1 MVDAGV
7 RTPGFRRLTGAWA
20 TSLVGDGV
28 RTVALPL
35 YTAISTRSP
44 LAASAVAVATA
55 LPWLLVALPAGVL
68 VDRWPP
74 RRVVAVAHTFRAV
87 LTSLLA
93 AAVLADRAG
102 VALLCAFAFLL
113 TAAETF
119 ADTASQVLLVELAGP
134 EDLERANGRFVTVE
148 TVGMDLVGPLAASAL
163 FWWHPAACF
172 ALDALTFVVAS
183 YFVFRL
189 PEVDPD
195 RPPRARLRTQLAEG
209 AGFLC
214 RSPGL
219 RVLVVAVGVSAIC
232 ASAVNAMFALYAIT
246 VLGLSPSAVPWLV
259 VVISL
264 GALAGARISPALAAR
279 LGVGPV
285 MVGALVLLGAAFAL
299 YGSVPLLAVALLAVL
314 LFGIASAGWNVLSA
328 TRRQRLTPTPLMGRV
343 SSAYRVLTWGLSPLG
358 AALAGPLA
366 ASTSL
371 GAVYLVAGGVTVITA
386 TLLARPLMRTW
397 ERPDVGDRL
406 P

>member
-1 MVDAGV
+1 MVDALHATGV
-7 RTPGFRRLTGAWA
+7 GSSGFRRLTGAWA

-74 RRVVAVAHTFRAV
+74 RPVVAVAHVFRAV
-87 LTSLLA
+87 VTALLA
-93 AAVLADRAG
+93 AAVFADRAG
-102 VALLCAFAFLL
+102 VVLLCAFAFLL
-113 TAAETF
+113 TGAETF

-163 FWWHPAACF
+163 FWWQPAACF
-172 ALDALTFVVAS
+172 ALDALTFVVAA

-189 PEVDPD
+189 PRVRPD

-209 AGFLC
+209 AGFLF
-214 RSPGL
+214 RSSEL
-219 RVLVVAVGVSAIC
+219 RVLVIAVAVTAIC

-246 VLGLSPSAVPWLV
+246 ELGLPPSAVPWLV

-264 GALAGARISPALAAR
+264 GALAGARISPLLAAR
-279 LGVGPV
+279 LGAGRV
-285 MVGALVLLGAAFAL
+285 MVGALVLLGGAFAL
-299 YGSVPLLAVALLAVL
+299 YGAVPHLAAGLVAVL
-314 LFGIASAGWNVLSA
+314 LFGAASAGWNVLSA
-328 TRRQRLTPTPLMGRV
+328 TRRQRLTPAPLMGRV
-343 SSAYRVLTWGLSPLG
+343 TSAYRVLAWGLSPTG
-358 AALAGPLA
+358 AAVAGPLA
-366 ASTSL
+366 ATTSL
-371 GAVYLVAGGVTVITA
+371 GAVYLVAGTVTAITA
-386 TLLARPLMRTW
+386 LVLARPLMRT
-397 ERPDVGDRL
+397 
-406 P
+406 

>member
-1 MVDAGV
+1 MVHAPHAQGV

-74 RRVVAVAHTFRAV
+74 RRVVAVAHVFRAV
-87 LTSLLA
+87 VTALLA
-93 AAVLADRAG
+93 AAVFADRAG

-113 TAAETF
+113 TGAETF

-163 FWWHPAACF
+163 FWWQPAACF
-172 ALDALTFVVAS
+172 ALDALTFVVAA

-189 PEVDPD
+189 PVVRPD

-209 AGFLC
+209 VGFLF
-214 RSPGL
+214 RSSEL
-219 RVLVVAVGVSAIC
+219 RVLVIAVAVTAVC

-246 VLGLSPSAVPWLV
+246 ELDLPPSTVPWLV

-264 GALAGARISPALAAR
+264 GALAGARISPLLAAR
-279 LGVGPV
+279 LGVGRV
-285 MVGALVLLGAAFAL
+285 MVGALVLLGGAFAL
-299 YGSVPLLAVALLAVL
+299 YGAVPLLGAALVAVL
-314 LFGIASAGWNVLSA
+314 LFGAAAAGWNVLSA

-343 SSAYRVLTWGLSPLG
+343 TSAYRVLAWGLSPVG
-358 AALAGPLA
+358 AAVAGPLA
-366 ASTSL
+366 ATTSL
-371 GAVYLVAGGVTVITA
+371 GVVYLVAGAVTA
-386 TLLARPLMRTW
+386 TTALVLARPLMRT
-397 ERPDVGDRL
+397 
-406 P
+406 